1 MAHGTV
7 QHLGTGGVCMQPVQH
22 MVTGGCMH
30 SLLGALTSRLAVVL
44 LVAWHGAATALALLA
59 LV

>member
-1 MAHGTV
+1 
-7 QHLGTGGVCMQPVQH
+7 MQPVQH